1 MLKWHIHD
9 IHCNIK
15 NDINFAIFMSKLD
28 NLGILNDW
36 SKMWMSKDKL
46 QARNILLLLLHK
58 KKLWH
63 MLWFQKRNHYIFWQ
77 KWRMTNKIISLS
89 LKGNF
94 FYELSKYK
102 GYISFH
108 IIVHML
114 QNLIHKMKKK
124 TILNQI
130 LLKV

>member
-15 NDINFAIFMSKLD
+15 NDINFAIVMSKLD

-58 KKLWH
+58 KKHLTYG
-63 MLWFQKRNHYIFWQ
+63 FKKEI
-77 KWRMTNKIISLS
+77 T
-89 LKGNF
+89 
-94 FYELSKYK
+94 
-102 GYISFH
+102 ISFDKND
-108 IIVHML
+108 VW
-114 QNLIHKMKKK
+114 Q
-124 TILNQI
+124 TR
-130 LLKV
+130 